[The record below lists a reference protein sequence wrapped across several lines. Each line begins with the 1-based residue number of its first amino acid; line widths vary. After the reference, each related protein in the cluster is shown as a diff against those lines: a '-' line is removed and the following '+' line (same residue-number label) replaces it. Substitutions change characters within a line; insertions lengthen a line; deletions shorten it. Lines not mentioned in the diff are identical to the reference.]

1 MDRRLARTNPR
12 LYAARWLS
20 EGEEGNGALLRALA
34 PEELTLHVEALLTA
48 LVRPTALAA
57 TGRLMMDLRVEGSDV
72 VAVSAFHQEDAGERK
87 RYKLLEAS
95 GLNVP
100 EARAV
105 LDALWAANA
114 KLGGAPACTRLHSVY
129 FGGLWSAE
137 DSIDPA
143 DEVAFQLRIYER
155 LLGVLEALFS
165 GLPLRRAELEAYEA
179 SYGGCIERPD
189 GSYAT
194 DYGRPDEGYA
204 NLRLIWGTPDG
215 GEAEGLCASPM
226 SSELCEAVLVWAER
240 VLRERGCPLWQRWQ
254 SPSAPSMKETPP

>member
-57 TGRLMMDLRVEGSDV
+57 TGRLMLDLRVEGTDM

-95 GLNVP
+95 GLGVS

-114 KLGGAPACTRLHSVY
+114 KLGGPPSRTRLLTVY
-129 FGGLWSAE
+129 FGGLWGAE
-137 DSIDPA
+137 DSLDQA

-155 LLGVLEALFS
+155 LLGVLDALFS

-179 SYGGCIERPD
+179 SYGWCIERPD

-204 NLRLIWGTPDG
+204 NLCLVWGTPDG

-226 SSELCEAVLVWAER
+226 SNELCEAVLVWAER

-254 SPSAPSMKETPP
+254 NPSAPSMKETPP

>member
-57 TGRLMMDLRVEGSDV
+57 TGRLMLDLRVEGIDV

-105 LDALWAANA
+105 LNALWAANA
-114 KLGGAPACTRLHSVY
+114 KLGGAPACTRLNSIY
-129 FGGLWSAE
+129 FGGLWGE
-137 DSIDPA
+137 GDSLDQA

-155 LLGVLEALFS
+155 MLGVLDGLFA

-179 SYGGCIERPD
+179 SYGWCIERPD

-204 NLRLIWGTPDG
+204 NLCLIWSTPDG
-215 GEAEGLCASPM
+215 GEAEGLCATPM
-226 SSELCEAVLVWAER
+226 TNELREATLVWAER

-254 SPSAPSMKETPP
+254 NPGAPSMKETPP